1 MLDSKEN
8 FMYTFAPVIYVMM
21 FCIMPVICV
30 LA

>member
-8 FMYTFAPVIYVMM
+8 FMYTFAPAICVMM
-21 FCIMPVICV
+21 FCIAPVICV